1 MWTGKISNTHRV
13 DYNNFIVTAWWL
25 YLLYYNI
32 HTHICMYIYSFV
44 YACTCSSVCVHVC
57 PWKPEVNFGCLH
69 HLMSNLFFETG
80 FHTEPRAQMIEWQ
93 APEGLLSLPALCWY
107 SRHVSTF
114 WWVLEL
120 ELRSSCLHDQHFTN
134 ELLLQF
140 L

>member
-1 MWTGKISNTHRV
+1 MGA
-13 DYNNFIVTAWWL
+13 FIHP
-25 YLLYYNI
+25 LLWAFSLP
-32 HTHICMYIYSFV
+32 TLFLTCV
-44 YACTCSSVCVHVC
+44 CTIHVC
-57 PWKPEVNFGCLH
+57 ACVCGHVYVSVWRPQLNSGSLSS
-69 HLMSNLFFETG
+69 LLSTIIFETG

-134 ELLLQF
+134 EPLLQF